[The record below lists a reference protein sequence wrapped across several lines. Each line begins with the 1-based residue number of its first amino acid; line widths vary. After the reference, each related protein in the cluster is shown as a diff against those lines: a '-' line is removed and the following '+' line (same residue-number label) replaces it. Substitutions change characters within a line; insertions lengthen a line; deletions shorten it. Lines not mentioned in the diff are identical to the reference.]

1 MKFGS
6 VSEVGEATESEGLSI
21 SLCERR
27 SEVFTPPREK
37 LDKQGQS
44 RNNNEG
50 AEKTREENKR
60 EKKRSAK
67 LRNKT
72 HSASMLQKEF
82 PNERFGKIISSI
94 QETSNMSKKKC
105 AAFNIIADLEEAN
118 VKMTRAGG
126 SRRVVS
132 REDGTHIV
140 AVESDRPFEEVT
152 RAENVRP
159 DLADELVKPRR
170 FVRGETGRDQLSVM
184 RRTSSQALQLGL
196 PTYQARE

>member
-1 MKFGS
+1 M
-6 VSEVGEATESEGLSI
+6 LQ
-21 SLCERR
+21 
-27 SEVFTPPREK
+27 EK
-37 LDKQGQS
+37 LP
-44 RNNNEG
+44 
-50 AEKTREENKR
+50 NK
-60 EKKRSAK
+60 
-67 LRNKT
+67 
-72 HSASMLQKEF
+72 
-82 PNERFGKIISSI
+82 RFGKIISRI
-94 QETSNMSKKKC
+94 HGTGNMSKNE
-105 AAFNIIADLEEAN
+105 FVVLDVVADLEEAN
-118 VKMTRAGG
+118 VEMTRAGG